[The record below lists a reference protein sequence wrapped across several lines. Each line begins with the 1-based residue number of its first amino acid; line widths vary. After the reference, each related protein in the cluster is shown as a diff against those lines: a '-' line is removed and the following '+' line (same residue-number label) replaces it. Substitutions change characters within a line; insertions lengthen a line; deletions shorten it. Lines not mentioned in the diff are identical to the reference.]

1 MSISHLPTRETA
13 AAAALA
19 AVRGAREQLSE
30 VAVWQL
36 GDAELLRSTEAL
48 YQEVA
53 ALNAQTLRLL
63 AEVDQRGLAPD
74 AGSRSTLAWVMAT
87 AKVRRGAAHT
97 QVTLANRLGEF
108 PATAAAL
115 GAGSVSV
122 DQAEVI
128 TKTLTGLPAT
138 VEADQVVAAE
148 ASLLEQA
155 GRFGPATLAKLG
167 EHLRYVLD
175 QDGKEPDESEPADP
189 GYFLNLRTHPDGS
202 CAGEFHLDP
211 VTALT
216 LTRLVEAGAAP
227 RPSTV
232 EGKDLRN
239 GGRRRADAFA
249 DLVFR
254 AGADREPVPGMGRPT
269 IAVTMSLQELRDGL
283 PVLGPDHQTFT
294 ASTIRRIACDAH
306 VIPVVLGSESEVL
319 DVGRAA
325 RTIPVAIRRAL
336 IVRDKQ
342 CAFPACTM
350 PANMTQAHHIRHWS
364 RGGLTELINLVLL
377 CGHHHDTIHHR
388 GWTVHIDD
396 GLPAFTPP
404 PWLTAA

>member
-1 MSISHLPTRETA
+1 MSISHLPARESGS
-13 AAAALA
+13 AAALGA
-19 AVRGAREQLSE
+19 ARDAMGELAGQP
-30 VAVWQL
+30 VWQL
-36 GDAELLRSTEAL
+36 GDGELLHVTEEL
-48 YQEVA
+48 YRLQAMV
-53 ALNAQTLRLL
+53 NAQALRLL

-87 AKVRRGAAHT
+87 AKVRRGAAHS

-128 TKTLTGLPAT
+128 TKTLTGLLAT
-138 VEADQVVAAE
+138 VGPEQVTAAE
-148 ASLLEQA
+148 VNLLEQA
-155 GRFGPATLAKLG
+155 GRFGPTTLAKLG
-167 EHLRYVLD
+167 AHLAYVLD

-202 CAGEFHLDP
+202 CAGEFRLDP
-211 VTALT
+211 VTALA

-232 EGKDLRN
+232 EGKDLRT

-283 PVLGPDHQTFT
+283 PVLGPDHQTVT

-350 PANMTQAHHIRHWS
+350 PANMT
-364 RGGLTELINLVLL
+364 
-377 CGHHHDTIHHR
+377 
-388 GWTVHIDD
+388 
-396 GLPAFTPP
+396 
-404 PWLTAA
+404 